1 MDRMK
6 RENLPAGFNLED
18 AQEPLYEAAYGP
30 ETAKSLAAC
39 PYSLWMMFI
48 ATLWVGAALVS
59 LLDYD
64 AVSGEVQHRS
74 VRFWTVRTRRSSY
87 IVGKVL
93 GAWLTVVAVTF
104 VMNVIV
110 WIVIIRVG
118 ELPAAQVL
126 GWGLR
131 FFAVTLPISAAWC
144 SIAMFVGSLFRT
156 PMLSLLAISAAF
168 SGLGIV
174 RLVAEFSTTPWL
186 AYVYPDF
193 YDALLLSPR
202 PAQVALGLLGTGAI
216 VALTTAAGAVLFET
230 RDV

>member
-1 MDRMK
+1 MSPATEIRLVMSRELRRSFRSFKGVLLAIIALAGGAGVSMLFAWMDRMK

-18 AQEPLYEAAYGP
+18 AQEPLYEAAYGS

-74 VRFWTVRTRRSSY
+74 LRFWTVHTRRSSY
-87 IVGKVL
+87 IAGKVL

-104 VMNVIV
+104 VMIVIV
-110 WIVIIRVG
+110 WVVIIRVG

-144 SIAMFVGSLFRT
+144 S
-156 PMLSLLAISAAF
+156 
-168 SGLGIV
+168 
-174 RLVAEFSTTPWL
+174 
-186 AYVYPDF
+186 
-193 YDALLLSPR
+193 
-202 PAQVALGLLGTGAI
+202 
-216 VALTTAAGAVLFET
+216 
-230 RDV
+230 